1 MSDELQRWLL
11 PAYLIT
17 FFLTCFVWRSW
28 RVWRETGINPLVPTP
43 GDDAHD
49 FVGRIFRLLVGV
61 TGAVALTYAVDPDGA
76 YVAPFTWAEG
86 DAARLVGW
94 ALLLVALIWTFIAQA
109 QMGKSWR
116 IGVDAKHATALV
128 ATGLFTRSR
137 NPIFVGIIVA
147 LTGYLLVLPNALTLS
162 IWTLGVVLIN
172 VQVRLEEAHLSKLHG
187 AAYDAYRARV
197 GRWL

>member
-1 MSDELQRWLL
+1 
-11 PAYLIT
+11 
-17 FFLTCFVWRSW
+17 
-28 RVWRETGINPLVPTP
+28 
-43 GDDAHD
+43 
-49 FVGRIFRLLVGV
+49 
-61 TGAVALTYAVDPDGA
+61 
-76 YVAPFTWAEG
+76 
-86 DAARLVGW
+86 
-94 ALLLVALIWTFIAQA
+94 
-109 QMGKSWR
+109 MGKSWR